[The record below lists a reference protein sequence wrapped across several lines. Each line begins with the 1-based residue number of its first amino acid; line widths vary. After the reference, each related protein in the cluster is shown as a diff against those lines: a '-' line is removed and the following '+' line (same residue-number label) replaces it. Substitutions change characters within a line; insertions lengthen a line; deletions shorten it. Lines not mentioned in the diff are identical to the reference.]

1 MLALLLGAAVPGLGS
16 TSLPRLPFFP
26 DTLTTSKI
34 YLSCPPCVCILP
46 EGKAFLISLLP
57 SGSVGEAV
65 SLKVTKC
72 RGWRDGSVVKRS

>member
-1 MLALLLGAAVPGLGS
+1 MLALLLRAAVPGLGS
-16 TSLPRLPFFP
+16 TSLPCLPFFP

-34 YLSCPPCVCILP
+34 YLSCPHVS
-46 EGKAFLISLLP
+46 AFFLISLLP
-57 SGSVGEAV
+57 SGSVGKAV